1 MNDKEEFKKQVNDSI
16 LKSLSELKTEPKFEK
31 LKKCYSE
38 NFEKIE
44 AFISSS
50 NPKSA
55 IEDINDLCGLTY
67 NKMDSFLM
75 QEINNG
81 IVKNII
87 SKNNLK

>member
-1 MNDKEEFKKQVNDSI
+1 MNDKEEFKKQVNNSI
-16 LKSLSELKTEPKFEK
+16 LKNLNELNTESKLEG

-44 AFISSS
+44 EYISSS

-55 IEDINDLCGLTY
+55 IEDINDLCGLKY
-67 NKMDSFLM
+67 NKMDSLLM

-81 IVKNII
+81 IKTNII
-87 SKNNLK
+87 SKNDLK